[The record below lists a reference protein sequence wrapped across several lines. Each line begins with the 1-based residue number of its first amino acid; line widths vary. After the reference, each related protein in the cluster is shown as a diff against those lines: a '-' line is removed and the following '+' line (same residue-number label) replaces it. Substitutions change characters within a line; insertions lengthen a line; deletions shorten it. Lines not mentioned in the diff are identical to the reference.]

1 MTTTEQPISRLRVPE
16 EQELPDSLQRF
27 FRATREAEG
36 HLPNWLA
43 AFSLGGEQ
51 FARLKDYVLPLLS
64 GGSGHLTLRER
75 EIIATVV
82 SVRNGCSYCHTLHV
96 HSLAEVLGDR
106 WLAERTGIDH
116 REVAELSERERALAD
131 LADTVTTSPREV
143 REREVDELREL
154 GLDDEA
160 VFEAVQVTAVINA
173 TNRITLAL
181 GVLPDREIFPS

>member
-64 GGSGHLTLRER
+64 GGSGHLTPRER

-116 REVAELSERERALAD
+116 REVAELSEREHALAD
-131 LADTVTTSPREV
+131 LATTVTTAPREV
-143 REREVDELREL
+143 REREVEQLREL
-154 GLDDEA
+154 GLDDAA
-160 VFEAVQVTAVINA
+160 VFEAVQVAAVINA